1 MKYLS
6 VFETEEAYNTAKSN
20 LDLPHVSLI
29 SATMGVKFDPLAL
42 PQQ

>member
-6 VFETEEAYNTAKSN
+6 KFETVAEYDAAKNS

-29 SATMGVKFDPLAL
+29 SATMGVMYDPSAP
-42 PQQ
+42 PQ

>member
-6 VFETEEAYNTAKSN
+6 VFETEAAYLAKKDN

-29 SATMGVKFDPLAL
+29 AATMEIKYDPVAA
-42 PQQ
+42 